1 MAHTILNDI
10 DGFGTQMSDD
20 NEEVEMKKSD
30 TAGEHAHLIIL
41 IAGAIAVFAPI
52 IITLTSHLSIR
63 AMSWFIEFGWSRVV
77 IVFSPYL
84 WLSTFPVTAP
94 RLIFVY
100 QVSRYYEKKSTRS
113 TTVLVGLV
121 TELPMWFIL
130 SLTTLSDFRGIAVPT
145 PFMAIF
151 AIIIMWKRS
160 YSEPKT
166 PW

>member
-1 MAHTILNDI
+1 ML
-10 DGFGTQMSDD
+10 DD

-30 TAGEHAHLIIL
+30 SAGEHARLIIL
-41 IAGAIAVFAPI
+41 MAGAIAFLAPI
-52 IITLTSHLSIR
+52 TITLTSHLSIR
-63 AMSWFIEFGWSRVV
+63 AMSWFIEFEWSRVV
-77 IVFSPYL
+77 IDYSPYL
-84 WLSTFPVTAP
+84 WLSTFPLTAS

-100 QVSRYYEKKSTRS
+100 QVFRYYEKKSTRT

-121 TELPMWFIL
+121 TELPMWLVALLITATGFWGSTI
-130 SLTTLSDFRGIAVPT
+130 TIPT

-151 AIIIMWKRS
+151 AIVIMWKWS